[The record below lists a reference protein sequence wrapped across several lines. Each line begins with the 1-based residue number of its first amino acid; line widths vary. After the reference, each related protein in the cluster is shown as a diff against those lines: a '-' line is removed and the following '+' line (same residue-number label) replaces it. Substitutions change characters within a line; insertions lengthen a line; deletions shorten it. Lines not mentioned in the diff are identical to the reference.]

1 MEVCTN
7 PRFRENKG
15 KTGVLNAE
23 NILTVVRLYPM
34 YDLYIA
40 LVDRDGDPNR
50 QAELDGLE
58 QAVRA
63 QLAPGQTFIAEDAH
77 QEVEVWVL
85 TGYLPSARQR
95 GVLASVGGGRKVL
108 MEEALSEWA
117 RLLGRWAAWE
127 VDVPLTASGLDSGHL
142 G

>member
-1 MEVCTN
+1 MVIPEDYVLDQYIVKPLTRQLLHDLNKQNAKVEVCTN
-7 PRFRENKG
+7 PRFRGNKG

-50 QAELDGLE
+50 QAELNGLE

-63 QLAPGQTFIAEDAH
+63 QLAPGQ
-77 QEVEVWVL
+77 
-85 TGYLPSARQR
+85 QR
-95 GVLASVGGGRKVL
+95 ELLRAGQSVR
-108 MEEALSEWA
+108 
-117 RLLGRWAAWE
+117 RLLPGLRTGRACARG
-127 VDVPLTASGLDSGHL
+127 S
-142 G
+142 